1 MEKTLK
7 QKATTALAWSFI
19 DKFGQQILYFATG
32 VILGKKLSESD
43 YGLVASLFF
52 FTAVAVAVI
61 GSGYGRALINQKKA
75 TQDELQTVFLY
86 NVGMSLLFYLVLFF
100 AAPLIAK
107 FFGHPELILLS
118 RIYFLSIPINAFYVI
133 QEIVLNMR
141 MDLNGNAKANIYA
154 LFPTSIL
161 AGVAAFMGLGVW
173 AFVIQV
179 NALAIFK
186 SIFLWKYGGFRIGG
200 KFKKKVLRDLFPFG
214 SRVMFTNLINAAFNN
229 IYSLLIGRFY
239 SIAQLGIFSFA
250 SKYQDIPSNLISN
263 TFRGVSVPLLS
274 QLNEDDDR
282 LKRVL
287 GKLIRTVAF
296 VGFPVMMGMVL
307 ISKSF
312 FIFLF
317 NEKWL
322 ASVPIFQILCFSG
335 ILVSFNSVLQ
345 EAVLAKGHSK
355 AVLWVEILKKVVLV
369 GLILL
374 TINKG
379 ISGLAVGLVLSSLAA
394 LVLSLLLSGKM
405 VGYTI
410 WHMIK
415 DCAPYIAI
423 SSILCVAAYYLTM
436 PIESSLLKLSSCIF
450 FVGTLY
456 FITSWFLKLEPM
468 MELMGWVQKM
478 IDLRKK
484 HE

>member
-32 VILGKKLSESD
+32 VILGRKLSNSD
-43 YGLVASLFF
+43 YGLVASLSF

-86 NVGMSLLFYLVLFF
+86 NVGMSILFYLVLFF
-100 AAPLIAK
+100 AAPLIAN
-107 FFGHPELILLS
+107 FFGHQELILLS
-118 RIYFLSIPINAFYVI
+118 RILFLCIPINAFYVI

-154 LFPTSIL
+154 LIPTSIM
-161 AGVAAFMGLGVW
+161 AGTAAFMGLGVW
-173 AFVIQV
+173 AIVIQAI
-179 NALAIFK
+179 ALAIFK
-186 SIFLWKYGGFRIGG
+186 AFFLWKYGGFRIGG
-200 KFKKKVLRDLFPFG
+200 TFKRKVLSDLFPFG
-214 SRVMFTNLINAAFNN
+214 SRVMLTNLINAGFNN
-229 IYSLLIGRFY
+229 IYSVLIGRYY
-239 SIAQLGIFSFA
+239 SIAQLGVFSFA
-250 SKYQDIPSNLISN
+250 SKYQDIPSGLISN
-263 TFRGVSVPLLS
+263 TFRGISVPLLS
-274 QLNEDDDR
+274 QLNEEDDR
-282 LKRVL
+282 LKRIL
-287 GKLIRTVAF
+287 GKLIQTVAF
-296 VGFPVMMGMVL
+296 VGFPVMLGMVL
-307 ISKSF
+307 IAKPF
-312 FIFLF
+312 IIFLVT
-317 NEKWL
+317 EKWL
-322 ASVPIFQILCFSG
+322 AAVPIFQILCFSG

-355 AVLWVEILKKVVLV
+355 AVLWVEILKKIVLV

-379 ISGLAVGLVLSSLAA
+379 VAGLAFGLVLSSLAA

-410 WHMIK
+410 WNMIK
-415 DCAPYIAI
+415 DCFPYITI

-436 PIESSLLKLSSCIF
+436 PIGSNLLKLISCIL

-456 FITSWFLKLEPM
+456 LISSWLLKLEPM
-468 MELMGWVQKM
+468 LELMAWIKKM
-478 IDLRKK
+478 INLRKK